1 MQEMQKTQ
9 LWSLSQ
15 EDPREEEMATHSSI
29 LAQKIP
35 WTEEPGEATV
45 HGVTKELDM
54 TKQLNNNSNNRRTW
68 ICTLLKKRK
77 LINDQKYIK
86 TKFSIIS
93 H

>member
-1 MQEMQKTQ
+1 MQETQEMQVWP
-9 LWSLSQ
+9 LSEEDSLGKG
-15 EDPREEEMATHSSI
+15 MATHSSI